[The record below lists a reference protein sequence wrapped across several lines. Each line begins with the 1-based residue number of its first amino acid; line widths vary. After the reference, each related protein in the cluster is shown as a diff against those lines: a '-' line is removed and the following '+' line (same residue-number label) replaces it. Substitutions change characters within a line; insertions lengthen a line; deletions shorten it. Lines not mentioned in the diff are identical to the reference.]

1 LNSRLRDID
10 PPPVSN
16 PVLAALRRWLVDRA
30 LHAAP
35 VPEVAGGFADGLL
48 RAGLPLWRAHVAV
61 SALDPEVES
70 IGLTWTRTGDRARE
84 EFGHGSFD
92 RISLNSP
99 IYDAV
104 VAARAKA
111 AESAAESAGP
121 KDPQD
126 SKDPE
131 ELIPM
136 TRYRLE
142 RGEGLER
149 YAVMREFRA
158 EGATDYLV
166 FVVPFYVDGVPALLR
181 RGAVVTLATDRAG
194 GFAEAEVEA
203 IVELMPTFGAA
214 MRVGADLVSIRTVL
228 DTYLGRD
235 VGRRVLQGEIRRGSV
250 ETIAA
255 AVLLGDLRGFTAL
268 ADELPRDVIV
278 GMLDEYL
285 ECLVGPVEVHGG
297 QVLKFLGDGLLATF
311 AFGAAEPRHLCAD
324 ALAAATAALD
334 RIEAVN
340 LARKAAG
347 LPVTTLDLALHLG
360 DVAYGNVGSDRR
372 LDFTVIGPAVNE
384 TSRLEGLCGTFD
396 VPLVASGRFVEA
408 LGEPAR
414 FRSLGHRQLR
424 GVRSAVEVFALG

>member
-1 LNSRLRDID
+1 MGSRLRDTL
-10 PPPVSN
+10 PPPPASS
-16 PVLAALRRWLVDRA
+16 PALAELRRWLVGQA
-30 LHAAP
+30 LLAAP
-35 VPEVAGGFADGLL
+35 VPEVAAGFADGLL

-70 IGLTWTRTGDRARE
+70 VGLTWTRTGGRERE
-84 EFGHGSFD
+84 EFGHGSFN
-92 RISLNSP
+92 RISLDSP

-104 VAARAKA
+104 VAARATPADA
-111 AESAAESAGP
+111 AAGSGAAGGP
-121 KDPQD
+121 D
-126 SKDPE
+126 
-131 ELIPM
+131 LVPM

-166 FVVPFYVDGVPALLR
+166 FVVPFHVDGVPALLR

-194 GFAEAEVEA
+194 GFAEAEVVA
-203 IVELMPTFGAA
+203 ILDLMPTFGAA
-214 MRVGADLVSIRTVL
+214 MRVGADLVNIRSVL
-228 DTYLGRD
+228 DKYLGRD

-255 AVLLGDLRGFTAL
+255 AVLLGDLRGFTAMS
-268 ADELPRDVIV
+268 DEMPREAIV

-285 ECLVGPVEVHGG
+285 ECVVGPVEDHGG

-311 AFGAAEPRHLCAD
+311 ALGAGEPRRLCAD
-324 ALAAATAALD
+324 ALAAAIAALI
-334 RIEAVN
+334 RIETVN
-340 LARKAAG
+340 HARRAAG
-347 LPVTTLDLALHLG
+347 QPIMTLDLALHLG

-384 TSRLEGLCGTFD
+384 TSRLEGLCDAVG
-396 VPLVASGRFVEA
+396 VPLIASGRFVEA
-408 LGEPAR
+408 LGEPGR